1 LKTYT
6 NPVYGYR
13 RAPELDG
20 TIRHCG
26 VVIVGAGPVG
36 LAAAIDL
43 AQRGIP
49 VLVLDDD
56 DTVSVGSRAICY
68 AKRTLEILD
77 RLGCGEPVA
86 AKGVSWNVG
95 KVFHGDELAYQF
107 DLLPEPGHHRPAFV
121 NLQQYYFEEY
131 LVRRADALA
140 AAEIR
145 WKHRVVDVAVI
156 DTENGTEGDTE
167 DNAAVS
173 LRVAT
178 QDGDYAL
185 TCDWLIV
192 CDGARS
198 PVRHMLGLDSEGQVF
213 RDRFLIADIH
223 MTTDFPTERWFW
235 FDPPF
240 HRNQSVLLHRQA
252 DNVWRVDFQLG
263 WDADPEHE
271 KKPENILPR
280 LRAMLGADAQFDIE
294 WASVY
299 TFQCRRMQKFR
310 HGRVLFAGDA
320 AHLVSPFGARGAN
333 SGVQD
338 TDNLVWKLD
347 LVMRGL
353 APDSLL
359 DTYDEERVAA
369 ADENILHS
377 TRATDFITPKSAV
390 SRTFRDAV
398 LALARRHP
406 FARRLVNSGRL
417 SVPAVLTGSRLNTPD
432 SDAFAGKMV
441 PGAPVA
447 DAPATGPHGDWLLQH
462 LGGGFDLLVFG
473 DGVPG
478 DAARDLAGDPVPCRV
493 VQVGGKPGGARV
505 VIQDNEGLIAARYDA
520 RPGTCY
526 LVRPDQH
533 VCARWRAFDSAV
545 VRGAIARATG
555 NREGDPQWA
564 Q

>member
-1 LKTYT
+1 MKTYT

-13 RAPELDG
+13 RAPELGG
-20 TIRHCG
+20 TTRHCG
-26 VVIVGAGPVG
+26 VVVVGAGPVG

-43 AQRGIP
+43 AQQGIP

-68 AKRTLEILD
+68 SKRTLEILD

-86 AKGVSWNVG
+86 TKGVSWNVD
-95 KVFHGDELAYQF
+95 KVFHGNELAYQF
-107 DLLPEPGHHRPAFV
+107 DLLPEAGHHRPAFV
-121 NLQQYYFEEY
+121 NLQQYHFEEC
-131 LVRRADALA
+131 LVQRADALA

-145 WKHRVVDVAVI
+145 WKHRVIDVAANEKKV
-156 DTENGTEGDTE
+156 T
-167 DNAAVS
+167 
-173 LRVAT
+173 LRIAT
-178 QDGDYAL
+178 QDGEYAL

-213 RDRFLIADIH
+213 HDRFLIVDIH
-223 MTTDFPTERWFW
+223 MTTDFPAERWFW

-252 DNVWRVDFQLG
+252 DDVWRVDFQLG
-263 WDADPEHE
+263 WDADPEQE

-280 LRAMLGADAQFDIE
+280 LRAMLGTDAQFDIE

-338 TDNLVWKLD
+338 TDNLVWKLA

-359 DTYDEERVAA
+359 DTYDEERIAA

-398 LALARRHP
+398 LSLAKRHP
-406 FARRLVNSGRL
+406 FAQRLVNSGRL
-417 SVPAVLTGSRLNTPD
+417 SVPAILAGSRLNTPD
-432 SDAFAGKMV
+432 DDAFVGRMV
-441 PGAPVA
+441 PGAPMA
-447 DAPATGPHGDWLLQH
+447 DGPVTGPRGDWLLQY
-462 LGGGFDLLVFG
+462 LGGGFDLVVFG
-473 DGVPG
+473 DGVPDG
-478 DAARDLAGDPVPCRV
+478 AARDLARDPVPCRL
-493 VQVGGKPGGARV
+493 VQVGGVPCDGRV
-505 VIQDNEGLIAARYDA
+505 VIQDKERLIAARYDA
-520 RPGTCY
+520 RQGTCY

-533 VCARWRAFDSAV
+533 VCARWRTFDTAAV
-545 VRGAIARATG
+545 RRAIARATG
-555 NREGDPQWA
+555 NAKGEPQWA
-564 Q
+564 H